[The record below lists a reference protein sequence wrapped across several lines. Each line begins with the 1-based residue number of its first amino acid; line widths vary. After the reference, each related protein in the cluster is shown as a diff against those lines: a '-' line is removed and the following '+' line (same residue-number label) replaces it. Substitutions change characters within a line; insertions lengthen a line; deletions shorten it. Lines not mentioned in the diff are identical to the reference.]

1 MKYGTRVRMNPKH
14 TDAVKRG
21 LSGTVVHRPDELSP
35 DLTPVRWDDGTVTNH
50 YTFRLVEDWVSSAT
64 VKPKSKYDRDM
75 KGVTVDVYDVLKA
88 FGVTCPALQHAAKKV
103 LCAGLRGHKDTAK
116 DIREAIEA
124 LERAEQ
130 LHAE

>member
-1 MKYGTRVRMNPKH
+1 MKYGTRVRMNPKN
-14 TDAVKRG
+14 TDAAKRG
-21 LSGTVVHRPDELSP
+21 LSGMVVHRPGGLSL
-35 DLTPVRWDDGTVTNH
+35 DLTTVRWEDGIVSNH
-50 YTFRLVEDWVSSAT
+50 YTHRLVEDWVAAT
-64 VKPKSKYDRDM
+64 PKPQSKYDREV

-103 LCAGLRGHKDTAK
+103 LCAGLRGHKDTSK

-124 LERAEQ
+124 LERAGQ

>member
-1 MKYGTRVRMNPKH
+1 MNYGTRVRMNPKH

-21 LSGTVVHRPDELSP
+21 LLGMVVHRPGGLSP
-35 DLTPVRWDDGTVTNH
+35 DLTRVRWEDGTVTNH
-50 YTFRLVEDWVSSAT
+50 YTHRLVEDWVAGSS
-64 VKPKSKYDRDM
+64 KPQSKYNRDM

-124 LERAEQ
+124 LERAGQ

>member
-1 MKYGTRVRMNPKH
+1 MISVGSTVKYVYPS
-14 TDAVKRG
+14 DARKRKG
-21 LSGTVVHRPDELSP
+21 LLGTVIKTSGNGSVVEWS
-35 DLTPVRWDDGTVTNH
+35 DGREFIHLNS
-50 YTFRLVEDWVSSAT
+50 RLIVVAAE
-64 VKPKSKYDRDM
+64 PKRSKYAREV

-88 FGVTCPALQHAAKKV
+88 FNVTCPALQHAAKKV
-103 LCAGLRGHKDTAK
+103 LCAGLRGHKDTEK